1 MKNLLV
7 LLLVIPFLGFTQQ
20 NSVSDNLFSNYK
32 TYKEST
38 LTQRR
43 FKHNEIQSLI
53 EKLKSEKDFQ
63 VTFLGNSIEGRSIS
77 IISIGS
83 GKTNVLL
90 WSQMHG
96 NESTATMAIFDI
108 FNYLKTNKE
117 ILKNIKLH
125 FIPMLNPD
133 GAEKFTR
140 RNAIGIDIN
149 RDAVRLQSPESKIL
163 KYARDS
169 LKADFGFNLHD
180 QSKYYNAE
188 RTEKPATI
196 SYLAPAYN
204 YEKSINTT
212 RSNAMKI
219 IVVMNDII
227 QKYVPGQVGRY
238 SDEFEPR
245 AFGDN
250 IQKWGTSTILIESGG
265 YKNDP
270 EKQFIRKLNYVSILA
285 AIHSISTGSFANTSI
300 KKYEKIPR
308 NDRKLFDLI
317 ITNLTFPYLGNSYTV
332 DLGIK
337 NLERENNTHSDFY
350 NIGRVNDIG
359 DLSTYYG
366 YQTLDATELSFKV
379 GETYPKILSD
389 FEELKKLNIKDLL
402 VQGYTSV
409 SVDSLPDEIKF
420 INYPIN
426 IIDARKII
434 IPKNNSI
441 PKPPISFSK
450 NPTFLLTKNN
460 KVVYAIINGFIY
472 DLIKNENGV
481 KNALVN

>member
-43 FKHNEIQSLI
+43 FKHNEIQPLI

-77 IISIGS
+77 MISIGS

-96 NESTATMAIFDI
+96 DESTATMAIFDI

-227 QKYVPGQVGRY
+227 QKYAPGQVGRY

>member
-96 NESTATMAIFDI
+96 DESTATMAIFDI